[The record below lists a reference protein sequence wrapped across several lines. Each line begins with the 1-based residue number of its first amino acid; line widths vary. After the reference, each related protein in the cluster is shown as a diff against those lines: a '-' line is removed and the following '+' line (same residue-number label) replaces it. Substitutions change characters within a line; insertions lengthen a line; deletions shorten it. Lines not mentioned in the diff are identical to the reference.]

1 MVLLYATS
9 KSLNLVKIYV
19 NNIIKFNRLEFCHI
33 GQCFKFYYG
42 FASNKS
48 NHSSKPSKLG
58 LNNNK
63 EKLQKIKFIPV
74 ILSIT
79 SKPFK
84 LLQTATEIRFKFIL
98 TSHIVPQ
105 SIEHSTQFC
114 LKNEP
119 ISLIFASTLHY
130 THCARLFAGEFSRQ
144 LSVQWNESG
153 CAVKRQVSK
162 DNIFYLE
169 PCHFYAQSLPF
180 LHMAIKPP
188 FDEKFLTRSSL
199 TFDKTARNTKRHKH
213 CNLWSFSTFIKNEI
227 VRATSPWTAS
237 SYSLS
242 CMPVSLYSMYFSVLC
257 CFVGGCFVIL
267 WMP

>member
-144 LSVQWNESG
+144 LSVQ
-153 CAVKRQVSK
+153 
-162 DNIFYLE
+162 
-169 PCHFYAQSLPF
+169 
-180 LHMAIKPP
+180 
-188 FDEKFLTRSSL
+188 
-199 TFDKTARNTKRHKH
+199 
-213 CNLWSFSTFIKNEI
+213 
-227 VRATSPWTAS
+227 
-237 SYSLS
+237 
-242 CMPVSLYSMYFSVLC
+242 
-257 CFVGGCFVIL
+257 
-267 WMP
+267 